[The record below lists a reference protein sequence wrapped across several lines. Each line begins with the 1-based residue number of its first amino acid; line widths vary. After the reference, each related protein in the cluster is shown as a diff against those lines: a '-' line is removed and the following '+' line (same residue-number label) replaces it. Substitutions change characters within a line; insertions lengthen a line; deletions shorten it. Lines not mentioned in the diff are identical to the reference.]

1 MDSKQQK
8 DEQQQRAIVL
18 GVGIFTTVLCV
29 VMLTIHYGFGVDVG
43 GYSRRFGNFNEDI
56 FWLFLVI
63 GVIWTFFAWRS
74 YAKHR
79 PK

>member
-18 GVGIFTTVLCV
+18 GVGIFTTVICSV
-29 VMLTIHYGFGVDVG
+29 VLGLHYLFGVDVA
-43 GYSRRFGNFNEDI
+43 GYSIRFGNFNEDL

-63 GVIWTFFAWRS
+63 GVVWTFFAWRS
-74 YAKHR
+74 YTKHR
-79 PK
+79 NT